1 MSLFNYST
9 AMAAVILFGIS
20 VGAAHA
26 TTVTV
31 LDGTEGWGNSDG
43 NSEISSDA
51 PRDGNGSLKV
61 SGDRTRT
68 FGLGNPFNANSN
80 LGLLSNV
87 TSFGFDWRLDSASV
101 SNLASD
107 YTPALRLH
115 IFDAGQRSELI
126 WEGAYNGTYGNTS
139 FDTWN
144 TASLTGTDADVMW
157 RFESGIGQTNGS
169 NGAIVTETISDW
181 ASGGLYSAGAYV
193 SAISVGAGSSVG
205 NDYFAFVDNVL
216 IGFDGAEAVTY
227 NFETDAAAVIPVP
240 ASLPL
245 LAGALGLS
253 ALVIRRRKKAD

>member
-1 MSLFNYST
+1 MSISKYST
-9 AMAAVILFGIS
+9 AMAAVILCGIS

-26 TTVTV
+26 TSVTV
-31 LDGTEGWGNSDG
+31 LDGSEGWANGDG

-68 FGLGNPFNANSN
+68 FGLGNPFDANSN
-80 LGLLSNV
+80 LGLLSDV

-115 IFDAGQRSELI
+115 IFDGSQRSELI
-126 WEGAYNGTYGNTS
+126 WEGAYNGTYGNTTS
-139 FDTWN
+139 DTWY

-157 RFESGIGQTNGS
+157 RWETGPGITYDT

-181 ASGGLYSAGAYV
+181 ASGARYSAGAYV
-193 SAISVGAGSSVG
+193 AAISVGAGSSVG
-205 NDYFAFVDNVL
+205 DDYFAFVDNVS
-216 IGFDGAEAVTY
+216 IGFGGADAVTY
-227 NFETDAAAVIPVP
+227 NFETDAGAVIPVP

-253 ALVIRRRKKAD
+253 AFVTRRRKKAA